1 MNPPQQ
7 GEESY
12 DSFHNERSTILQS
25 MKRRARLLSDAL
37 NKMEGISCTSID
49 GAMYAFPTITI
60 PPKAVSEAERLGV
73 AADEFYCMKLLEE
86 TGIVVVPGSG
96 FGQKEGTFHFRT
108 TVLPQEEDLQLVIQ
122 SISDFHHKL
131 LADYA

>member
-1 MNPPQQ
+1 
-7 GEESY
+7 
-12 DSFHNERSTILQS
+12 